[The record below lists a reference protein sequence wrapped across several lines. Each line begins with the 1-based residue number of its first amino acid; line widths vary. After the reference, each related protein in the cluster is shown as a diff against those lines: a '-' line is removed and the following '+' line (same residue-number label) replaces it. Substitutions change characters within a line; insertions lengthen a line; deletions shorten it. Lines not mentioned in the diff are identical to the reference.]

1 MELFILNFF
10 IHFFYFYL
18 NNFLNINS
26 QNVLKILRQEYSI

>member
-26 QNVLKILRQEYSI
+26 IIVLKILLLEYTN